1 MWGPRGSHAEPGA
14 TWDKIGVK
22 TTEGPIVTGF
32 FNRHEMDGSTRWAG
46 SENRLGRPISLW
58 PMKIANSRM
67 NQECHKHTSLNLSDP
82 NPSIFTRSEKKFP
95 VGEETQAEAEAETPL
110 STIFSPPAENLLSAP
125 VGTAQFQSTCTFKIS
140 DYGKLKIIRHELSLM
155 RVSSSKTKMPL
166 ICKRKMPRR
175 TIDISS
181 EESEG
186 NSINSESDTCTG
198 SDEDYHT
205 DEVLEALNISGFDN
219 MLHELYSKKGIKKKG
234 AHNETKLDKMLYALF
249 RKDVIQKMKKELVS
263 TSKNV
268 QHKPKIQKGKA
279 ASKTDT
285 SFIRFSAKYFAEVV
299 SKLPEEK
306 KIVIKNFGFHS
317 LLLFDSSFIPNKF
330 ATWIVKKVDLK
341 TSEIVLGDKVIPVNK
356 EAVHAIL
363 DLPIGGSEFG
373 KNYEHGR
380 QFILSKFGKTV
391 MPSVK
396 FFGDQLIN
404 NEDMTDDS
412 IIISFLIVALATFLC
427 PNSSTCPSI
436 KYLDIFEDVDML
448 HSFDWSSFVYDWLM
462 SYVKKFQKTNRFGG
476 CLYIWA
482 VLYLD
487 HRDFGSKNVP
497 KDVPRIAVWKQ
508 DMVKI
513 YSDLDEID
521 DENYGPRPLKDFSDT
536 CYYEPVH
543 VQNSES
549 FRNKLDTAIGDNLPA
564 NLKDNISDLM
574 DSHFSANHAA
584 KNNSCEDVLISPL
597 QILIDA
603 SASHFVRAAYNNVS
617 AENRTDTPTENAI
630 PKSCGKDY
638 PSSDRNADIDIDAN
652 LDQGHGEHLTN
663 DLADNNVIDAP
674 NIVHSDGSLNCCCE
688 EPPALL
694 TKIAMEFKSRL
705 AEFNN
710 RDNRGHIYDEDK
722 LAFDIFHEYNIG
734 ENVCTPDTLKSHTHG
749 KENEAPANPATFAG
763 PDYMTPP
770 LGTRTRLNNNT
781 YRRHANLNPSQIGMK
796 RTFQDLTN
804 SPNDICNTTKLLTN
818 SSHASIPCI
827 NNSGLSSSG
836 GKVPLEDAVNIDNVR
851 ISFCNFGNSLK
862 KGGDVN
868 GFVISAFCRSLFHK
882 NHPSKS
888 KKNYFFPS
896 IGDMLI
902 SHLNSKELAK
912 IEKSFQGAAMISNL
926 QNAWDEAEESAMD
939 FNSFEIFFPPVPRE
953 ENNADSGIFVMKS
966 IELWSPRSLLCNEF
980 DKSDIDI
987 IRIQLANKIFFNE
1000 KNKMLQTETEH
1011 LVQSWASK
1019 VSSYCFFFLFLSILC
1034 AS

>member
-1 MWGPRGSHAEPGA
+1 
-14 TWDKIGVK
+14 
-22 TTEGPIVTGF
+22 
-32 FNRHEMDGSTRWAG
+32 
-46 SENRLGRPISLW
+46 
-58 PMKIANSRM
+58 M
-67 NQECHKHTSLNLSDP
+67 NQECHKHTFLNLSDP
-82 NPSIFTRSEKKFP
+82 NPPIFTRSEGKKFP

-110 STIFSPPAENLLSAP
+110 SAIFSPPAENLLSAP

-166 ICKRKMPRR
+166 ICKGKMPRR

-268 QHKPKIQKGKA
+268 RRKPKIQKGKA

-299 SKLPEEK
+299 SKLPDEK

-380 QFILSKFGKTV
+380 KFILSKFGKTV

-427 PNSSTCPSI
+427 PNSSTYPSI
-436 KYLDIFEDVDML
+436 N
-448 HSFDWSSFVYDWLM
+448 FVYDWLM
-462 SYVKKFQKTNRFGG
+462 SYVKKFQKTNSFGG
-476 CLYIWA
+476 CLYNWA

-564 NLKDNISDLM
+564 NLKDSISDLM
-574 DSHFSANHAA
+574 DSHCSANHAA
-584 KNNSCEDVLISPL
+584 KNNSCEDVLISAL
-597 QILIDA
+597 RILIDA
-603 SASHFVRAAYNNVS
+603 SASHFVRAAYNNAS
-617 AENRTDTPTENAI
+617 AENGTDTPTENAI

-638 PSSDRNADIDIDAN
+638 PSSDRSADIDIDAN

-688 EPPALL
+688 GQAFCTPGIVCPPNSKSCGSESIKEPPALL

-804 SPNDICNTTKLLTN
+804 SPNDICNTTKQLTN

-836 GKVPLEDAVNIDNVR
+836 GKVPLYGPRRIIHPAKHRTFYIFFCGEDAVNIDNVR

-912 IEKSFQGAAMISNL
+912 IEKSFQGAAMLFFPICYLEHWFLFVVDIKDRMLVFLDSLHEKDDPYFDPIMDLMISNL

-953 ENNADSGIFVMKS
+953 ENKLVHLHCYFFS
-966 IELWSPRSLLCNEF
+966 IEN
-980 DKSDIDI
+980 I
-987 IRIQLANKIFFNE
+987 I
-1000 KNKMLQTETEH
+1000 
-1011 LVQSWASK
+1011 
-1019 VSSYCFFFLFLSILC
+1019 LSVI
-1034 AS
+1034 

>member
-1 MWGPRGSHAEPGA
+1 
-14 TWDKIGVK
+14 
-22 TTEGPIVTGF
+22 
-32 FNRHEMDGSTRWAG
+32 
-46 SENRLGRPISLW
+46 
-58 PMKIANSRM
+58 
-67 NQECHKHTSLNLSDP
+67 
-82 NPSIFTRSEKKFP
+82 
-95 VGEETQAEAEAETPL
+95 
-110 STIFSPPAENLLSAP
+110 
-125 VGTAQFQSTCTFKIS
+125 
-140 DYGKLKIIRHELSLM
+140 
-155 RVSSSKTKMPL
+155 
-166 ICKRKMPRR
+166 MPRR

-186 NSINSESDTCTG
+186 NSTNSETDTCTG

-205 DEVLEALNISGFDN
+205 DEVFEALNISGFDN
-219 MLHELYSKKGIKKKG
+219 MLHELYSKKEGC
-234 AHNETKLDKMLYALF
+234 
-249 RKDVIQKMKKELVS
+249 RSKDEKELVS

-268 QHKPKIQKGKA
+268 RHKPKIQKGKA
-279 ASKTDT
+279 ASNTDT

-317 LLLFDSSFIPNKF
+317 LLLFESSFIPNKF
-330 ATWIVKKVDLK
+330 VTWIVKKVDLK
-341 TSEIVLGDKVIPVNK
+341 TSEIVLGGKVIPVNK
-356 EAVHAIL
+356 EVVHAIL
-363 DLPIGGSEFG
+363 DLPIGCSESG
-373 KNYEHGR
+373 KNYEHGT
-380 QFILSKFGKTV
+380 QFILSKFGKTI
-391 MPSVK
+391 MPSMK

-427 PNSSTCPSI
+427 PNSSTYPSI

-462 SYVKKFQKTNRFGG
+462 SYVKKFQKTNSLGG

-508 DMVKI
+508 DMVKT

-521 DENYGPRPLKDFSDT
+521 DKNYALRPLKDFSDT
-536 CYYEPVH
+536 CYYEAVH
-543 VQNSES
+543 VQNSKS
-549 FRNKLDTAIGDNLPA
+549 FRNKLDRAIGDNLPA
-564 NLKDNISDLM
+564 NLKDSISDLM
-574 DSHFSANHAA
+574 DSHCSANHDA
-584 KNNSCEDVLISPL
+584 KNNSCEDVMISAL

-603 SASHFVRAAYNNVS
+603 SVSHFVRAAHNNAS
-617 AENRTDTPTENAI
+617 TENGTDTPTENDKQNGSCIDAI

-663 DLADNNVIDAP
+663 DLADNNVINSP
-674 NIVHSDGSLNCCCE
+674 NIVHSHGSLNCCCE
-688 EPPALL
+688 GQAFFTPGVVCPPNSKSCGSESIKEPPALL

-710 RDNRGHIYDEDK
+710 RDNRGHIYDEDRP
-722 LAFDIFHEYNIG
+722 AFDIFHEYNIG
-734 ENVCTPDTLKSHTHG
+734 EKVCTPDTLKSHTHG

-781 YRRHANLNPSQIGMK
+781 YKRHANLNPSQIGMK

-836 GKVPLEDAVNIDNVR
+836 GKVPLYGPRRIIHPTKHRSDPFVCPRRRFVVSDNALRYYNAICSLSDSEYQDEDAVNIDNVR

-868 GFVISAFCRSLFHK
+868 GFVISAFCRCLFHK

-912 IEKSFQGAAMISNL
+912 IEKSFQGAATARILHKCDLLSFPICYLEHWFLFVVDIKDRMLVFLDSLHEKDDPYFDPIMDLMISNL

-939 FNSFEIFFPPVPRE
+939 FNSFEIFFPHVPRE

-980 DKSDIDI
+980 DKSDINM
-987 IRIQLANKIFFNE
+987 IRIQLANQIFFNE
-1000 KNKMLQTETEH
+1000 KNKMIQTEAEH
-1011 LVQSWASK
+1011 LVQSWATK
-1019 VSSYCFFFLFLSILC
+1019 GNLSC
-1034 AS
+1034 AGKRDQV

>member
-1 MWGPRGSHAEPGA
+1 
-14 TWDKIGVK
+14 
-22 TTEGPIVTGF
+22 
-32 FNRHEMDGSTRWAG
+32 
-46 SENRLGRPISLW
+46 
-58 PMKIANSRM
+58 M

-110 STIFSPPAENLLSAP
+110 LTIFSPPAENLLSAP
-125 VGTAQFQSTCTFKIS
+125 V
-140 DYGKLKIIRHELSLM
+140 
-155 RVSSSKTKMPL
+155 MPL

-268 QHKPKIQKGKA
+268 RHKPKIQKGKA

-462 SYVKKFQKTNRFGG
+462 SYVKKFQKTNSFGG

-482 VLYLD
+482 VLHLD

-536 CYYEPVH
+536 CYYE
-543 VQNSES
+543 
-549 FRNKLDTAIGDNLPA
+549 
-564 NLKDNISDLM
+564 
-574 DSHFSANHAA
+574 
-584 KNNSCEDVLISPL
+584 
-597 QILIDA
+597 ILIDA
-603 SASHFVRAAYNNVS
+603 SANHFVRAAYNNAS

-688 EPPALL
+688 GQAFCTPGIVCPPNSKSCGSESIKEPPALL

-749 KENEAPANPATFAG
+749 KENEAPANPATFVG

-804 SPNDICNTTKLLTN
+804 SPNDICNTTKQMTN
-818 SSHASIPCI
+818 SSHASIPRI

-836 GKVPLEDAVNIDNVR
+836 GKVPLYGPRRIIHPAKHRSDPFVCPRRRFVVSDNAHRYYNAICSLSDSEYQDEDAVNIDNVR

-1019 VSSYCFFFLFLSILC
+1019 GNLSC
-1034 AS
+1034 AGKRDQV

>member
-1 MWGPRGSHAEPGA
+1 
-14 TWDKIGVK
+14 
-22 TTEGPIVTGF
+22 
-32 FNRHEMDGSTRWAG
+32 
-46 SENRLGRPISLW
+46 
-58 PMKIANSRM
+58 
-67 NQECHKHTSLNLSDP
+67 
-82 NPSIFTRSEKKFP
+82 
-95 VGEETQAEAEAETPL
+95 
-110 STIFSPPAENLLSAP
+110 
-125 VGTAQFQSTCTFKIS
+125 
-140 DYGKLKIIRHELSLM
+140 
-155 RVSSSKTKMPL
+155 MPL

-198 SDEDYHT
+198 SDEDYHI

-249 RKDVIQKMKKELVS
+249 KKDVIQKMKKELVS

-268 QHKPKIQKGKA
+268 RHKPKIHKGKA

-317 LLLFDSSFIPNKF
+317 LLLFDSSFIPKKI

-391 MPSVK
+391 MPSVN

-462 SYVKKFQKTNRFGG
+462 SYVKKFQKTNSFGG

-482 VLYLD
+482 ILYLD

-536 CYYEPVH
+536 CYYKPVH

-564 NLKDNISDLM
+564 NLKDSISDLM

-584 KNNSCEDVLISPL
+584 KNNSCEDVLISAL

-603 SASHFVRAAYNNVS
+603 SASHFVRAAYNNAS
-617 AENRTDTPTENAI
+617 AENRTNTPTENAI

-688 EPPALL
+688 GQAFCTPGTVCPPNSKSCGSESIKEPPALL

-804 SPNDICNTTKLLTN
+804 SPNDICNTTKQLTN

-836 GKVPLEDAVNIDNVR
+836 GKVPLYGPRRIIHPAKHRSDPFVCPRRRFVVSDNAHRYYNAICSLSDSEYQDEDAVNIDNVR

-868 GFVISAFCRSLFHK
+868 GFVISAFCQSLFHK

-912 IEKSFQGAAMISNL
+912 IEKSFQGAAMLFFPICYLEHWFLFVVDIKDRMLVFLDSLHEKDDPYFDPIMDLMISNL
-926 QNAWDEAEESAMD
+926 QNA
-939 FNSFEIFFPPVPRE
+939 
-953 ENNADSGIFVMKS
+953 
-966 IELWSPRSLLCNEF
+966 
-980 DKSDIDI
+980 
-987 IRIQLANKIFFNE
+987 
-1000 KNKMLQTETEH
+1000 
-1011 LVQSWASK
+1011 
-1019 VSSYCFFFLFLSILC
+1019 
-1034 AS
+1034 

>member
-1 MWGPRGSHAEPGA
+1 G
-14 TWDKIGVK
+14 
-22 TTEGPIVTGF
+22 
-32 FNRHEMDGSTRWAG
+32 
-46 SENRLGRPISLW
+46 
-58 PMKIANSRM
+58 
-67 NQECHKHTSLNLSDP
+67 
-82 NPSIFTRSEKKFP
+82 
-95 VGEETQAEAEAETPL
+95 
-110 STIFSPPAENLLSAP
+110 
-125 VGTAQFQSTCTFKIS
+125 
-140 DYGKLKIIRHELSLM
+140 
-155 RVSSSKTKMPL
+155 
-166 ICKRKMPRR
+166 KMPRR

-186 NSINSESDTCTG
+186 NSINFESDTCTG

-205 DEVLEALNISGFDN
+205 DE
-219 MLHELYSKKGIKKKG
+219 GIKKKG

-268 QHKPKIQKGKA
+268 RHKPKIQKGKA

-317 LLLFDSSFIPNKF
+317 LLLFDSSFIPNTF

-341 TSEIVLGDKVIPVNK
+341 TSEIVLGDKVILVNK
-356 EAVHAIL
+356 KAVHAIL

-380 QFILSKFGKTV
+380 QFILSKFGKIV

-448 HSFDWSSFVYDWLM
+448 YSFDWSSFVYDWLM
-462 SYVKKFQKTNRFGG
+462 SYVKKFQKTNSFGG

-497 KDVPRIAVWKQ
+497 KDVPHIAVWKQ

-543 VQNSES
+543 VKNSES

-564 NLKDNISDLM
+564 NLKDSISDLM
-574 DSHFSANHAA
+574 DSHCSANHAA
-584 KNNSCEDVLISPL
+584 KNNSCEDVLISAL
-597 QILIDA
+597 QILVDA
-603 SASHFVRAAYNNVS
+603 SASHFVRAAYNNAS

-652 LDQGHGEHLTN
+652 LDKGHGEHLTN
-663 DLADNNVIDAP
+663 DLADNNVID
-674 NIVHSDGSLNCCCE
+674 
-688 EPPALL
+688 
-694 TKIAMEFKSRL
+694 
-705 AEFNN
+705 
-710 RDNRGHIYDEDK
+710 
-722 LAFDIFHEYNIG
+722 
-734 ENVCTPDTLKSHTHG
+734 
-749 KENEAPANPATFAG
+749 
-763 PDYMTPP
+763 
-770 LGTRTRLNNNT
+770 
-781 YRRHANLNPSQIGMK
+781 
-796 RTFQDLTN
+796 N
-804 SPNDICNTTKLLTN
+804 SPNDICNTTKQLTN

-827 NNSGLSSSG
+827 NNSRLSSSG
-836 GKVPLEDAVNIDNVR
+836 GKVPLYGPRRIIHPAKHRSDQFVCPRRCVVVSDNAHRYYNAICSLSDSEYQDEDAVNIDNVR

-912 IEKSFQGAAMISNL
+912 IEKSFQGAAMLFFPICYLEHWFLFVVDIKDRMLVFLDSLHEKDDPYFDPIMDLMISNL
-926 QNAWDEAEESAMD
+926 QNA
-939 FNSFEIFFPPVPRE
+939 
-953 ENNADSGIFVMKS
+953 
-966 IELWSPRSLLCNEF
+966 
-980 DKSDIDI
+980 
-987 IRIQLANKIFFNE
+987 
-1000 KNKMLQTETEH
+1000 
-1011 LVQSWASK
+1011 
-1019 VSSYCFFFLFLSILC
+1019 
-1034 AS
+1034 